1 MSALTF
7 EQKIGFSRAPTSG
20 WVLWHGGALGGAPD
34 VDDGIHQRPGRLDAV
49 AAVEER
55 GVAADTVVQKRRVG
69 AARRISKSLAIAEI
83 HGDISD
89 AHFRARALCAERNGN
104 AFIGLDIKIRRL
116 GSISFSRKTM
126 CGARRNWI
134 MISVLR
140 LARRL
145 PVRI

>member
-34 VDDGIHQRPGRLDAV
+34 VDDGIHQRPGGLDAV

-69 AARRISKSLAIAEI
+69 AARGISKSFAIAEI
-83 HGDISD
+83 HGDVSD
-89 AHFRARALCAERNGN
+89 AHFRARALCAERDGN
-104 AFIGLDIKIRRL
+104 AFIGLDIQDKAVGLNFFLPETKFGTPPELIQDSLPGL
-116 GSISFSRKTM
+116 GKTF
-126 CGARRNWI
+126 
-134 MISVLR
+134 
-140 LARRL
+140 
-145 PVRI
+145 